1 MRQSLVNSK
10 DSSAI
15 INKMLLYWKA
25 IDLSSGC
32 ATICEKCHDKL
43 SSNKLGALSL
53 NNLMWLG
60 DVPPELQCL
69 TLSEQKLIALVT
81 IKLQCIRIVNVLVP
95 SSIVSTF
102 KLCHQVVLCNAGS
115 IFSTNRF
122 ERQRENIPAKCI

>member
-1 MRQSLVNSK
+1 MRQSLVNSR

-43 SSNKLGALSL
+43 SSNKLRALSL
-53 NNLMWLG
+53 ANLMWLG

-69 TLSEQKLIALVT
+69 TLPEQKLIALVT
-81 IKLQCIRIVNVLVP
+81 IKLHCIRIV
-95 SSIVSTF
+95 
-102 KLCHQVVLCNAGS
+102 
-115 IFSTNRF
+115 
-122 ERQRENIPAKCI
+122 

>member
-10 DSSAI
+10 DISAI

-32 ATICEKCHDKL
+32 ATICEKCYDKL
-43 SSNKLGALSL
+43 STNKLRALSVT
-53 NNLMWLG
+53 NLTWLG

-81 IKLQCIRIVNVLVP
+81 IKLQCIRIVDVFVP
-95 SSIVSTF
+95 SSIVSIF
-102 KLCHQVVLCNAGS
+102 QLCHQAVLCNA
-115 IFSTNRF
+115 
-122 ERQRENIPAKCI
+122 